1 MNIHYI
7 LHQSISTTENFYIP
21 NNDVFISIRWNKICG
36 ILQDKIGLANINAQL
51 NALNNSEPLF

>member
-1 MNIHYI
+1 M
-7 LHQSISTTENFYIP
+7 
-21 NNDVFISIRWNKICG
+21 RWNEVCG